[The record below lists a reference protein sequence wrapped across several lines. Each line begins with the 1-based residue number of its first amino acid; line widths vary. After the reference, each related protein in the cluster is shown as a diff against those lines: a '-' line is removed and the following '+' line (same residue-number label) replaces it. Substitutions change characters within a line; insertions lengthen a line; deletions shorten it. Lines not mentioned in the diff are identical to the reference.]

1 MTPPTSHTLLIGPPT
16 HLSRDRGPSRTV
28 SLFQQSQLSNRRRR
42 FTNVHRQSIVTHHAV
57 RKHQA
62 YIRETIREKTRSF
75 SLSRTHTQ
83 HRRTFS
89 SSSRVHRSLRIFGL
103 TLCLHRC
110 AQCCPFRVRISL
122 AISLHRFPYL
132 PCNLNNVASSSK
144 LHGVAS
150 RAKSRG
156 IFFAST
162 LPIDRSIAQKKRR
175 FVSARR
181 LTRRFEYRTSSPG
194 AFGFYKPFPSRVSSS
209 RASVARV
216 PCAQSTR
223 RRVNAMEGRCNA
235 RVER

>member
-42 FTNVHRQSIVTHHAV
+42 FTNARVHRQSIVTHHAV
-57 RKHQA
+57 RKHHRIYA
-62 YIRETIREKTRSF
+62 IRYTKKRVLSL

-83 HRRTFS
+83 HTRTFS

-110 AQCCPFRVRISL
+110 AHCCPFRVRISL

-156 IFFAST
+156 IFFASN
-162 LPIDRSIAQKKRR
+162 LPIDRSHKKKRR

-181 LTRRFEYRTSSPG
+181 SRDALNAARRRPTR
-194 AFGFYKPFPSRVSSS
+194 FGFKTPFPRAFLRLARPS
-209 RASVARV
+209 RAFCAR
-216 PCAQSTR
+216 S
-223 RRVNAMEGRCNA
+223 RRV
-235 RVER
+235 VV